1 MGAVLTWFVNSRAGR
16 FVATALGFLTALL
29 LFYLKAFSDGK
40 KNARIEQQNDSI
52 ENLRKRAET
61 DETIDV
67 LSDNTRRHHLRD
79 WVSDK

>member
-1 MGAVLTWFVNSRAGR
+1 MSAVLAWVVNSKAGR
-16 FVATALGFLTALL
+16 FVAAALGFLTALL

-52 ENLRKRAET
+52 ENLKKRAKT
-61 DETIDV
+61 DETVDV
-67 LSDNTRRHHLRD
+67 LSDTTRRHHLRD